1 MVVVRYSKMREV
13 LGATFCGNYILDAVH
28 TSMAI
33 YVTATELNKK
43 FEQVHYVLDWFG

>member
-1 MVVVRYSKMREV
+1 METIYWM
-13 LGATFCGNYILDAVH
+13 LFAQAWQY
-28 TSMAI
+28 